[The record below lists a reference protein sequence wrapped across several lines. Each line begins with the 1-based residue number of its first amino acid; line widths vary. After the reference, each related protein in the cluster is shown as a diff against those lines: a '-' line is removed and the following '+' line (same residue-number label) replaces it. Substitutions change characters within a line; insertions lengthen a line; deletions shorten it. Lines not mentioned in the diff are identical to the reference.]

1 MKIMRATTT
10 VPHAIQIRGATF
22 MSIAASCRV
31 AFRWLAVIACGL
43 LVAGASATAEPIK
56 FCSSGTITMGPFA
69 VHIDTLRKAHRYD
82 PEEIDKLIADRRAG
96 GPAFFSSQVV
106 IEEVQSGSGHYDLNL
121 FHGFLDPHVKYRT
134 GKPSAC
140 GIDDYPLI
148 YFVGFKFR
156 GINKGSIL
164 VSRKKGAVNVVSL
177 KTIDPDLDKHTRVID
192 SQSGAA
198 LCDDIAAGCIK
209 QIFYGRW

>member
-1 MKIMRATTT
+1 
-10 VPHAIQIRGATF
+10 

-43 LVAGASATAEPIK
+43 LVADASATAEPIK

-134 GKPSAC
+134 EKPSAC

-164 VSRKKGAVNVVSL
+164 VSRKNGTVNVVSL

-192 SQSGAA
+192 SQSGAV